1 MVMPRTTRTV
11 ARVQHSSIADKV
23 TDTLRTMIVRGEFAP
38 NERVTQEHLAE
49 MLGVSTM
56 PVREA
61 LLRLVAEG
69 MVETSA
75 NRSFSIISLTVDDI
89 SSLYWVHGVL
99 EGELAY
105 RACKRQTP
113 ELLERLG
120 ELAVEH
126 RQAST
131 PETRFQSN
139 WEFYR
144 ELHHASGAPRIAVL
158 LRNALRFLPLTEEVS
173 GWSDLAVSWQS
184 QLILAL
190 KAGDADRARRVSEEH
205 AQLAGE
211 LWVEHALTHGYLER
225 ELSDGDGVPA
235 AG

>member
-1 MVMPRTTRTV
+1 M

-23 TDTLRTMIVRGEFAP
+23 TESLRTMIVRGEFAA
-38 NERVTQEHLAE
+38 NERVTQEQLAQ

-75 NRSFSIISLTVDDI
+75 NRSFTIIGLTVDDVT
-89 SSLYWVHGVL
+89 SLSWVHGVL

-105 RACKRQTP
+105 RACKRQTH
-113 ELLERLG
+113 ELLPRLVALATELGQVTTPEERFQGNLEFYG
-120 ELAVEH
+120 ELH
-126 RQAST
+126 R
-131 PETRFQSN
+131 
-139 WEFYR
+139 
-144 ELHHASGAPRIAVL
+144 ASGAPRIAIL

-173 GWSDLAVSWQS
+173 GWSDLAANWRN

-190 KAGDADRARRVSEEH
+190 KAGDADQARRVSGEY
-205 AQLAGE
+205 AKLAGE
-211 LWVEHALTHGYLER
+211 LWVEHALSHGYLEHA
-225 ELSDGDGVPA
+225 SPDGDAEHEPG
-235 AG
+235 

>member
-1 MVMPRTTRTV
+1 MPRISTNSAV
-11 ARVQHSSIADKV
+11 RVRHSSIADKV
-23 TDTLRTMIVRGEFAP
+23 TDTLRSMIVRGEFAD
-38 NERVTQEHLAE
+38 NERVTQERLAQ

-75 NRSFSIISLTVDDI
+75 NRSFSIIGLTVDDV
-89 SSLYWVHGVL
+89 SSLYWVYGIL
-99 EGELAY
+99 EGELSY

-113 ELLERLG
+113 ELLERL
-120 ELAVEH
+120 ATIAAEH
-126 RQAST
+126 RQAT
-131 PETRFQSN
+131 TAEARFESN

-144 ELHHASGAPRIAVL
+144 ELHLASGAPRIAVL
-158 LRNALRFLPLTEEVS
+158 LRNALRFLPLSEEVS
-173 GWSDLAVSWQS
+173 GWVELAISWQS

-190 KAGDADRARRVSEEH
+190 KGGDADRARRVSEDH
-205 AQLAGE
+205 ARQAGE
-211 LWVEHALTHGYLER
+211 LWVEHALAHGYLEHR
-225 ELSDGDGVPA
+225 SADGEGQDD

>member
-1 MVMPRTTRTV
+1 MPRSTKSV
-11 ARVQHSSIADKV
+11 QRVQHSSIADKV
-23 TDTLRTMIVRGEFAP
+23 TDSLRTMIVRGEFAA
-38 NERVTQEHLAE
+38 NERVTQEQLAE

-75 NRSFSIISLTVDDI
+75 NRSFSIVGLTVDDV

-113 ELLERLG
+113 ELLERLN
-120 ELAVEH
+120 ELASEH
-126 RQAST
+126 RQATT
-131 PETRFQSN
+131 PDARFQSN
-139 WEFYR
+139 WEFFR

-158 LRNALRFLPLTEEVS
+158 LKNALRFLPLTEEVS
-173 GWSDLAVSWQS
+173 GWADLAVSWQG

-205 AQLAGE
+205 AQQAGE
-211 LWVEHALTHGYLER
+211 LWVEHALTAGYLEHG
-225 ELSDGDGVPA
+225 SSGGDGTPE